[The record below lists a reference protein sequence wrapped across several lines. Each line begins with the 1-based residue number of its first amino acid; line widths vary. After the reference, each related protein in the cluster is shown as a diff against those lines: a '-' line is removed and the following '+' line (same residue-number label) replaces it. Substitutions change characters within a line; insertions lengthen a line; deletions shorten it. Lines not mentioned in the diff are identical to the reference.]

1 MSASS
6 QTNNAAAEVNT
17 ATTTTTT
24 NVVALNRVA
33 PADASSTTTTTTS
46 QKATKQQPFVKYT
59 PKIECL
65 ICYEQLGQS
74 AGFIP
79 VVFVGCVRVAHVA
92 CLTCWGKMRAL
103 ARDGELPLCPL
114 CRTPVADALP
124 ITSAVGED
132 FDLEAAKQLA
142 ALRGPMAGT
151 TEALIEKCKTK
162 QMARVAKTDADRQL
176 LLESRVCLILDSI
189 DNALR
194 MGTRAGEFVSVTN
207 WWNEPVSFDKDLK
220 LTYTNRAQRAEVER
234 NIETINA
241 ELQAPLDAICL
252 PLPYR
257 ILMVPKWLVRQ
268 GRKNITTYLA
278 YQVVAATPGVALT
291 KKRRRPSEKS
301 SVHES
306 GDDDDDDD
314 WPVSKLLAK
323 MSAPTS
329 SAPAS
334 TNAIRQS
341 AAEGVA
347 K

>member
-6 QTNNAAAEVNT
+6 QTNNAAAEVST
-17 ATTTTTT
+17 ATTTTVT

-33 PADASSTTTTTTS
+33 PADASSTTTTS
-46 QKATKQQPFVKYT
+46 QKATKQQPFVKYS

-92 CLTCWGKMRAL
+92 CLTCWGKMQAL
-103 ARDGELPLCPL
+103 TRDGELPLCPL

-142 ALRGPMAGT
+142 ALRGPVAGT

-162 QMARVAKTDADRQL
+162 LMARVAKTDADRQL
-176 LLESRVCLILDSI
+176 LLESRVCLILDSL

-194 MGTRAGEFVSVTN
+194 VGTRAGEFVSVTN

-234 NIETINA
+234 KIDAINA
-241 ELQAPLDAICL
+241 ELQVPLDAICL

-257 ILMVPKWLVRQ
+257 IVMVPKWLVRQ
-268 GRKNITTYLA
+268 GRKNVTTYLA
-278 YQVVAATPGVALT
+278 YQVVAATPGVAAP
-291 KKRRRPSEKS
+291 KKRRRPSKKS
-301 SVHES
+301 SVHQS
-306 GDDDDDDD
+306 DDDDDDDD
-314 WPVSKLLAK
+314 WPVSKLPAK
-323 MSAPTS
+323 KSAPTN
-329 SAPAS
+329 SAPVS
-334 TNAIRQS
+334 TV
-341 AAEGVA
+341 EGVA